1 MSSDK
6 QLESLYAK
14 ALAIESL
21 VEREAFLN
29 QACEG
34 DDRLRAQL
42 DQLLKS
48 HFDVTEIDAT
58 QLSDQTDLNETHFS
72 SPSREPSSESFAQPL
87 DRIGPYELIEE
98 IGVGGMGT
106 VWVAQQIHPIRRKVA
121 LKLIKPGMDSR
132 AVLARFEAERQA
144 LAMMEHPNI
153 SRVFDGG
160 MTDQGRPYFAMEY
173 VQGTPLTKYCNQQKL
188 SLKERLKL
196 FLPICHAVQHAHQKG
211 IMHRDLKPS
220 NILIGSYDGVPVPK
234 VIDFGLA
241 KAMHDSLTDL
251 TLYTGHGMM
260 VGTPLYMSPEQAQL
274 KNPDIDTRTDIYS
287 LGVILYELLCGHT
300 PIDRSTISELPAD
313 EVFRLIKD
321 VDPPKPSTKLSNSGN
336 PKIAVQSKTDAA
348 TLKRQLVGDLD
359 CVVMK
364 ALEKERDRRYQT
376 ANELSDDLQRYL
388 NNEPVNASPISRS
401 YRMRKFIQ
409 RNRVAVIGSG
419 VLSLVVLLGILGT
432 TLGLIR
438 ALNAEADTARSLDI
452 AKQLADN
459 AQEQRIKSEERFEL
473 ALDAIRNYHEGI
485 SQDLILGDRQ
495 FSDIR
500 ERLLSNSVTFYDRLV
515 ASLKSE
521 SDPAARLA
529 LAKALYR
536 LGLINAKIGNREK
549 SQAAYDRSIE
559 LLEEL
564 NEQTPNNP
572 MYLEPLVEINVS
584 RFVDWV
590 VHEKQDSMRSTDSV
604 NWKKITAYSQQMHMN
619 RPDDHYVKSILL
631 LCEIRLANDARGHD
645 ETETFA
651 HHFAKCKALIQQINT
666 RSIED
671 IANRVNALAYLD
683 SAILWLLLQD
693 ETKLALSLE
702 DQIIGGYR
710 EIIDNKERR
719 QTPELASIKI
729 NLAEA
734 YDKRAMIHTRLGQRN
749 LAFDDLQNEI
759 QLLTEVI
766 DQKPNLS
773 LAIEKSGKACYSLS
787 RRYLEDG
794 NTKEALRYIRKA
806 LAYFDAAIAK
816 DSTRSMPVLM
826 QSISRSLEGEILLKQ
841 GKYEE
846 AIVVLQGS
854 EMFSHPGNVNLNPAP
869 IKIAYAQ
876 AKLGQVEEA
885 VTKVQ
890 TFTTDAEPK
899 MQLELAKILAV
910 CCDQIR
916 QDSNLNE
923 AQSDEQID
931 QYAKQ
936 AIAILLQDEVN
947 QLPNLAQQI
956 QENPDWSSINRRKDF
971 QQVLAKITS
980 QSRLTDASD

>member
-1 MSSDK
+1 
-6 QLESLYAK
+6 
-14 ALAIESL
+14 
-21 VEREAFLN
+21 
-29 QACEG
+29 
-34 DDRLRAQL
+34 
-42 DQLLKS
+42 
-48 HFDVTEIDAT
+48 
-58 QLSDQTDLNETHFS
+58 
-72 SPSREPSSESFAQPL
+72 
-87 DRIGPYELIEE
+87 
-98 IGVGGMGT
+98 
-106 VWVAQQIHPIRRKVA
+106 
-121 LKLIKPGMDSR
+121 
-132 AVLARFEAERQA
+132 
-144 LAMMEHPNI
+144 
-153 SRVFDGG
+153 
-160 MTDQGRPYFAMEY
+160 
-173 VQGTPLTKYCNQQKL
+173 
-188 SLKERLKL
+188 
-196 FLPICHAVQHAHQKG
+196 
-211 IMHRDLKPS
+211 
-220 NILIGSYDGVPVPK
+220 
-234 VIDFGLA
+234 
-241 KAMHDSLTDL
+241 
-251 TLYTGHGMM
+251 
-260 VGTPLYMSPEQAQL
+260 
-274 KNPDIDTRTDIYS
+274 
-287 LGVILYELLCGHT
+287 
-300 PIDRSTISELPAD
+300 
-313 EVFRLIKD
+313 
-321 VDPPKPSTKLSNSGN
+321 
-336 PKIAVQSKTDAA
+336 
-348 TLKRQLVGDLD
+348 
-359 CVVMK
+359 
-364 ALEKERDRRYQT
+364 
-376 ANELSDDLQRYL
+376 
-388 NNEPVNASPISRS
+388 
-401 YRMRKFIQ
+401 
-409 RNRVAVIGSG
+409 
-419 VLSLVVLLGILGT
+419 
-432 TLGLIR
+432 
-438 ALNAEADTARSLDI
+438 
-452 AKQLADN
+452 
-459 AQEQRIKSEERFEL
+459 
-473 ALDAIRNYHEGI
+473 
-485 SQDLILGDRQ
+485 
-495 FSDIR
+495 
-500 ERLLSNSVTFYDRLV
+500 
-515 ASLKSE
+515 
-521 SDPAARLA
+521 
-529 LAKALYR
+529 
-536 LGLINAKIGNREK
+536 
-549 SQAAYDRSIE
+549 
-559 LLEEL
+559 
-564 NEQTPNNP
+564 
-572 MYLEPLVEINVS
+572 
-584 RFVDWV
+584 
-590 VHEKQDSMRSTDSV
+590 
-604 NWKKITAYSQQMHMN
+604 MHMN